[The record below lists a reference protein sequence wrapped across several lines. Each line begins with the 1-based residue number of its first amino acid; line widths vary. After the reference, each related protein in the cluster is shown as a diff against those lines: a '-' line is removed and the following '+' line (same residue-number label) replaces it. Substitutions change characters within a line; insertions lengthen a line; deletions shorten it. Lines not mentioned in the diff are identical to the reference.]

1 MKKEIIVD
9 LRAKKEIQQFPIP
22 VQLEILNLIS
32 VLEQGGMLD
41 EPDGKK
47 LSGRSNLFEMRIRYK
62 GQWRVVYSYYSENQ
76 ILLLAAFQKK
86 TQKTPLQIIKKA
98 IRRLHL
104 YS

>member
-9 LRAKKEIQQFPIP
+9 LRAKKEIQQFPMP

-47 LSGRSNLFEMRIRYK
+47 LSGHSNLC
-62 GQWRVVYSYYSENQ
+62 
-76 ILLLAAFQKK
+76 ILFRE
-86 TQKTPLQIIKKA
+86 PDFIINCISKEDSKNT
-98 IRRLHL
+98 ITNN
-104 YS
+104 